1 MKRVMRSV
9 RRYGLAYGFLTVLAV
24 VAAFPLAWIVASSFK
39 SSTELANDPLG
50 FVPESF
56 TLDHYVYVLI
66 ELGALR
72 NLGNSVLIAV
82 ATTVVSIAVSATSAY
97 GIVRF
102 LPRLGERLTQILIST
117 YMFPPIL
124 LAVPYTAIMISLGLV
139 NSYVGL
145 ILAYLSFSVPYA
157 VWMLTAFYRT
167 VPLEIEEAAQ
177 VDGAGRLRVF
187 LSIASPI
194 VLPGIVA
201 TAILTFI
208 NSFNE
213 FLFALLFINS
223 TDQMPIAVALYALS
237 GTEVLNWGGMLAACV
252 VVVVPSVLFFLVI
265 QRHIAAGLTE
275 GSVK

>member
-1 MKRVMRSV
+1 MTRAIRRF
-9 RRYGLAYGFLTVLAV
+9 RRYGLAYAFLTVLAFV
-24 VAAFPLAWIVASSFK
+24 SAFPLAWIIASSFK
-39 SSTELANDPLG
+39 SSSELANDPLG
-50 FVPESF
+50 FWPEAF
-56 TLDHYVYVLI
+56 TLDHYVYVLV

-82 ATTVVSIAVSATSAY
+82 ATTVISIAVSATGAY

-102 LPRLGERLTQILIST
+102 LPRLGERLTQLLIST

-145 ILAYLSFSVPYA
+145 VLAYLSFSVPYA

-223 TDQMPIAVALYALS
+223 TEQMPIAVALYALS
-237 GTEVLNWGGMLAACV
+237 GTEVLDWGGMLAACV
-252 VVVVPSVLFFLVI
+252 VVVVPSVVFFLVI